1 MQESLAAVHSG
12 ELLRDALEELL
23 DGSGVAD
30 EGGGHLETTWRDV
43 TDGGLHVV
51 GDPLDKVSGVLV
63 LDVEHLLINLLHGH
77 AATEDG
83 GNSQVPVK
91 KNILALD
98 F

>member
-30 EGGGHLETTWRDV
+30 EGGCHLETTWRDV

-51 GDPLDKVSGVLV
+51 GDPLNEVSGVLV

-77 AATEDG
+77 AAAEDG
-83 GNSQVPVK
+83 GNSQVPGK
-91 KNILALD
+91 KTILAQD